1 MTASD
6 LVLAGEFPAADHA
19 RWQGLVDRVLRR
31 TNAVPDGHDR
41 PVEDLLA
48 SRTYDGI
55 TVKPLYT
62 ADDQAPVVGH
72 PGLPPF
78 TRGARPD
85 GNSAAGWDV
94 RQRHADPATD
104 ARTVLADLE
113 NGVTSLW
120 LVVGDAG
127 IPLGRLGDVLQDVYL
142 DLAPVTLDAGADYDA
157 AGQELLTLF
166 ADRGILH
173 SDVVGN
179 LGADPLGHQ
188 ARTGE
193 PADLSALAA
202 HVAETKHYGNLR
214 SVMVDG
220 LPYHQA
226 GGSDA
231 QELGAALAAAVAYL
245 RAITTVNVDVDT
257 AVAKL
262 EFRFAAT
269 ADQFLTIAKF
279 RAARRLW
286 SRVVEVIGAK
296 PVGQRQHAVTS
307 PAMLT
312 ARDPWVNM
320 LRSTLAAFGAGVGG
334 ADAVTVLPFDS
345 AIGLPDAFA
354 RRIARNTQSV
364 LLEESRLAGVIDPAG
379 GSWYVE
385 SLTDELAKAAW
396 AWFTEIERAGGL
408 PSALTSGLVA
418 DQLAATWAERERNL
432 ATRADA
438 ITGVSEF
445 PNLAERAPVRT
456 PAPPAPTGG
465 LPVHRYAEAYEELR
479 DRSDRTLE
487 ATGARPK
494 VFLATLG
501 PVAAHTARATFAA
514 NLFQAGGIETPDG
527 GVIADAETAAARFTA
542 SGATVAVICGSEKSY
557 AELAAPVA
565 EALKAAG
572 AVRVLLAGK
581 ESEEHRQSG
590 VDGFVFTGCDALTVL
605 RETALTLGVPA

>member
-1 MTASD
+1 MTAPD
-6 LVLAGEFPAADHA
+6 LVLAGEFPAADHV
-19 RWQGLVDRVLRR
+19 RWQHLVERVLRR
-31 TNAVPDGHDR
+31 TDAVPDGYDR

-48 SRTYDGI
+48 TTTYDGI
-55 TVKPLYT
+55 QVKPLYT
-62 ADDQAPVVGH
+62 AADPAPATGY
-72 PGLPPF
+72 PGLAPF
-78 TRGARPD
+78 TRGSRPD
-85 GNSAAGWDV
+85 GHVAAGWEV
-94 RQRHADPATD
+94 RQRHADPATT
-104 ARTVLADLE
+104 ARDVLADLE
-113 NGVTSLW
+113 NGVGSLW
-120 LVVGDAG
+120 LVVGAAG
-127 IPLGRLGDVLQDVYL
+127 IPIADLGTVLADVYL
-142 DLAPVTLDAGADYDA
+142 DLAPVTLDAGPEYRA
-157 AGQELLTLF
+157 ASTELLTLI
-166 ADRGILH
+166 ADRGIPH
-173 SDVVGN
+173 ADAVGT

-188 ARTGE
+188 ARTGD
-193 PADLSALAA
+193 PADLAELAA
-202 HVAETKHYGNLR
+202 HVAETGHYPRLR
-214 SVMVDG
+214 AVVVDG

-231 QELGAALAAAVAYL
+231 QELGAALATAVAYL
-245 RAITTVNVDVDT
+245 RAITAAGVDIDT
-257 AVAKL
+257 AVDSF
-262 EFRFAAT
+262 EFRIAAT

-286 SRVVEVIGAK
+286 SRVVEVVGAK

-320 LRSTLAAFGAGVGG
+320 LRTTLAAFGAGVGG

-354 RRIARNTQSV
+354 RRIARNTQAV

-385 SLTDELAKAAW
+385 SLTDDLAKAAW

-418 DQLAATWAERERNL
+418 DRLAATWAERERNL

-445 PNLAERAPVRT
+445 PNLAERAPVRA

-465 LPVHRYAEAYEELR
+465 LPVHRYAEAYEDLR

-487 ATGARPK
+487 ETGARPK

-514 NLFQAGGIETPDG
+514 NLFQAGGIETPNG
-527 GVIADAETAAARFTA
+527 GVITSPEEAAARFTE
-542 SGATVAVICGSEKSY
+542 SGATVACLCGSEKSY
-557 AELAAPVA
+557 AELAAPVV

-572 AVRVLLAGK
+572 ATKVLLAGK
-581 ESEEHRQSG
+581 GHRESG
-590 VDGFVFTGCDALTVL
+590 VDGHVFTGCDAVAVL
-605 RETALTLGVPA
+605 RDTLLTLGVPA